1 MHFTYCP
8 NCGEKLIDKEIG
20 DEGKLPYCSHCETPY
35 WDTFTTS
42 IICAVV
48 NEEQEIALLRQDY
61 VSTTNLVCVAG
72 IMKMGESAEE
82 TAVREIKEEIGLET
96 LKLTYMGSYPYSKK
110 EMLMLGYKALVKKE
124 DFTLSGEVD
133 AVEWVKYENALEK
146 LREGSIAWQL
156 VKKAITET

>member
-8 NCGEKLIDKEIG
+8 NCGEKLVDKEIG
-20 DEGKLPYCSHCETPY
+20 DEGKLPYCMRCETPY

-42 IICAVV
+42 VICAVV
-48 NEEQEIALLRQDY
+48 NEDREIALLRQDY

-72 IMKMGESAEE
+72 IMKLGESAEE

-96 LKLTYMGSYPYSKK
+96 LKLTYMGSYPYPKK

-156 VKKAITET
+156 VKKVITET

>member
-48 NEEQEIALLRQDY
+48 NEEREVALLRQDY

-96 LKLTYMGSYPYSKK
+96 LKLTYMGSYPYPKK